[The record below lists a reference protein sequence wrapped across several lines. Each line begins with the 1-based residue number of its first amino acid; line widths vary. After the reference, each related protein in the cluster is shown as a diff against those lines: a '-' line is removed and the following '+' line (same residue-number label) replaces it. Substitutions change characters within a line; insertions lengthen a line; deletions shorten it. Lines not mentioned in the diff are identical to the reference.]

1 MCLSPLPSYRSSAL
15 RSVMKFVRCGAFA
28 AEVNVEILEE
38 ERSWA
43 PYLSVEDG
51 GMRYAQAT
59 LIAHLGS
66 LGVPVDSSR
75 RFRRD
80 DRRDR

>member
-1 MCLSPLPSYRSSAL
+1 MAKEAEVRVRA
-15 RSVMKFVRCGAFA
+15 VMRFVRGGAFA

-38 ERSWA
+38 ERGWA
-43 PYLSVEDG
+43 PYLSLQDAYKLDDVF

-66 LGVPVDSSR
+66 LIECTG
-75 RFRRD
+75 
-80 DRRDR
+80 